1 MELKIQGA
9 ISELH
14 DVRQEQNLKE
24 HVAAC
29 RELPDNTS
37 LPFVYKDNRKSC
49 VATPGPA
56 SMDGAGKKRA
66 YNNRI
71 CGLKTALIVQS
82 DIANVPL
89 MLVHSQVS
97 G

>member
-1 MELKIQGA
+1 VLKIQGA

-29 RELPDNTS
+29 RELLPGNTS

-56 SMDGAGKKRA
+56 SMNGAGKRG
-66 YNNRI
+66 I
-71 CGLKTALIVQS
+71 
-82 DIANVPL
+82 
-89 MLVHSQVS
+89 
-97 G
+97 